1 MKKVRITGSSP
12 VGTEYPIHQL
22 IGQEFEVK
30 DSDKNGYYIGYGETG
45 LYFIHS
51 RECEEV
57 VE

>member
-1 MKKVRITGSSP
+1 MKIRITDSSP
-12 VGTEYPIHQL
+12 VWSEYPINQL

-51 RECEEV
+51 HECEEV